1 MATDLAEQHIP
12 TAPPRSQSMRGT
24 LQSPT
29 TCFQPQVPG
38 PNITRTEFPEVLH
51 DHGLQ
56 QSKSIHNTT
65 TSGQLGLRHA
75 AEPPAFTMLQRIW
88 SCWRNALSAPEDFS
102 SCPLLHTAYAAPAAP
117 PFGLYSSFSYPAPV
131 VRRSGCCYRT
141 IRVWATFGSRIDAV
155 LLFYVSLVLYLPW
168 DGAEHSR
175 NRGSL
180 TMCMLT

>member
-51 DHGLQ
+51 DHGLR

-102 SCPLLHTAYAAPAAP
+102 
-117 PFGLYSSFSYPAPV
+117 APV
-131 VRRSGCCYRT
+131 LFYIQRTPRPPRLPLVYTRPSRTRRQSCAG
-141 IRVWATFGSRIDAV
+141 ADAV
-155 LLFYVSLVLYLPW
+155 IAPFVSGLPSEA
-168 DGAEHSR
+168 G
-175 NRGSL
+175 
-180 TMCMLT
+180 